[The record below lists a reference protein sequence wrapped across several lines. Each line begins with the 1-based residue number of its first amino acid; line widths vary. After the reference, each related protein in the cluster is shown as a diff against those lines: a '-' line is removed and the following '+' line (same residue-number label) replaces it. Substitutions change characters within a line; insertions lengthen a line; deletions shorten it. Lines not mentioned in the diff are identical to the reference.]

1 MHRSS
6 VIAVAVVAV
15 LMSIPVAAQQQVWS
29 ATLTAG
35 TLTRGSLTYYGYRNV
50 PGASGEFEL
59 SDPDFEYG
67 GETYTF
73 IYIMSLSTRPPNQP
87 DDVGDAS
94 GPFINVFLEPPLYD
108 PNLTFTFNGHAF
120 AVADSDFMREN
131 RGGTGLQIR
140 WNNPGIEWTD
150 GQSVAVALTAP
161 TSTPA
166 LQPLAAAGLLAMM
179 LGVGANG
186 RTVSLSPLR

>member
-50 PGASGEFEL
+50 PGASGGEL

-166 LQPLAAAGLLAMM
+166 LPLAAAGLLAMM
-179 LGVGANG
+179 LGVGAYRRVAG
-186 RTVSLSPLR
+186 RS